1 MILLK
6 DVTLTTHSRLNT
18 GMYPTT
24 KGTSGSKLDVKST
37 ALKRPQPQTAGR
49 VWGQAQGLWRARPI
63 RLGCCHCTILSALD
77 AIDVGQAIASNWL
90 LFAMQHSS
98 TRSGSCPRV
107 PDVERTTISR
117 CNINIKDG
125 GWFLC
130 QQPDGIPEGFAKT
143 LFMRANEI
151 DVDPSKAPPLRG
163 PKHNE
168 NGLCLGMAR
177 GGNAPPWHDTALARQ
192 S

>member
-1 MILLK
+1 MI
-6 DVTLTTHSRLNT
+6 DPSERRDPDNPFEANT

-24 KGTSGSKLDVKST
+24 KGTSGSKLDVKNT

-49 VWGQAQGLWRARPI
+49 VWGQAQGLWRTRPI

-130 QQPDGIPEGFAKT
+130 QQPDKIPEGFATT

-151 DVDPSKAPPLRG
+151 DVDPSKAPRCETRNTM
-163 PKHNE
+163 K
-168 NGLCLGMAR
+168 MASASAWHEVATTPH
-177 GGNAPPWHDTALARQ
+177 GTIPP
-192 S
+192 